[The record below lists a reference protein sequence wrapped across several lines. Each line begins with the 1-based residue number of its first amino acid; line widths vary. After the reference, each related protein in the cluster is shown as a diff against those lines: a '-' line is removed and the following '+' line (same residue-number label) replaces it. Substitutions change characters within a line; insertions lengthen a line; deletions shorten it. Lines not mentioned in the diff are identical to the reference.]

1 MNLRA
6 VTVFFWACLVGAAA
20 IAGEEQRTRIEIA
33 IDDDA
38 SGQSSFLFD
47 SQAAGFDLESMVVGE
62 TRTLTDEFGRTADLR
77 RTDDGFEI
85 DVDGKT
91 IDLPEMHGHDI
102 HGEREIEMR
111 IEGSDTDAVSVT
123 GARQVKIIKTEHDD
137 GVTVISGSEIDA
149 ATRERIKEAL
159 QAGGQ
164 DGEVLFI
171 DGGDFDVDSNHQV
184 RDGHRVRIIKQEVDV
199 TN

>member
-6 VTVFFWACLVGAAA
+6 AGVLFWTCLIGTAA
-20 IAGEEQRTRIEIA
+20 IAGEEYRTRIEIA

-38 SGQSSFLFD
+38 SGQQSFLFD
-47 SQAAGFDLESMVVGE
+47 SQAAGFDLDSMVVGE

-91 IDLPEMHGHDI
+91 VDLPDLRAPGL
-102 HGEREIEMR
+102 HGEHEVEMR
-111 IEGSDTDAVSVT
+111 VGGTDADAVVVT
-123 GARQVKIIKTEHDD
+123 DARQVKIIKTEHDD

-149 ATRERIKEAL
+149 ATRERIREAL

-164 DGEVLFI
+164 DSDVLFI
-171 DGGDFDVDSNHQV
+171 DGSEFDVDGNHQV
-184 RDGHRVRIIKQEVDV
+184 HGRHGVRIIKQEVDV